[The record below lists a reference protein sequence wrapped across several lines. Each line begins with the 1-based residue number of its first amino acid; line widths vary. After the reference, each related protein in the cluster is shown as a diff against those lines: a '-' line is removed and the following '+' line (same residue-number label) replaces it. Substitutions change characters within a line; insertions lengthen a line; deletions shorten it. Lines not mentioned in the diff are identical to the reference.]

1 MSCIVGTKRTL
12 TRESLAV
19 VIRQEMWPLS
29 IQSWLCKHNL
39 YVYIPS
45 PSLWTLFKWEGN
57 KVWGGNPLP
66 FGKTQT
72 EILMLDLHLLSQGAN
87 ATSSVLGVTES
98 IWKTAS
104 PPSTLNECSTAIYWA
119 LIVGQALWACLY
131 AKLIQLCPTP
141 CDPMDYSPP
150 GSSVHGILQARI
162 LEWVALPSWG
172 DLPDSGIESWSPAL
186 QADSLSPEP
195 PGKLNSLNTRCQTYN
210 NEQKVNLLSFFH
222 RIPGLVILVIQQS
235 SSSLLSSLPSLFHLL
250 VRCLKFKCAW
260 NK

>member
-66 FGKTQT
+66 FGKTQA

-131 AKLIQLCPTP
+131 AKLIQLCPTL
-141 CDPMDYSPP
+141 CDPRTIAHQAPLSMGFSRLEYWSGLLCPP
-150 GSSVHGILQARI
+150 EGIFLTQGLNLGLLHCKQILYPLSHQGSSTVSTQGARLTI
-162 LEWVALPSWG
+162 MSKK
-172 DLPDSGIESWSPAL
+172 SI
-186 QADSLSPEP
+186 
-195 PGKLNSLNTRCQTYN
+195 
-210 NEQKVNLLSFFH
+210 SF
-222 RIPGLVILVIQQS
+222 
-235 SSSLLSSLPSLFHLL
+235 LSSIEFL
-250 VRCLKFKCAW
+250 V
-260 NK
+260 